1 MPSSKARLRIV
12 PAAVF
17 ALAIGASG
25 TAIGQQWGLSGPGS
39 SLGMP
44 QYMKGAP
51 TGLAELGNGDA
62 VFVENGTFKLHLGKG
77 ETPPDQIARMG
88 AKEVGHGAI
97 IFRSGD
103 KLYIVDWKK
112 GD

>member
-1 MPSSKARLRIV
+1 MPSSKARLRII

-25 TAIGQQWGLSGPGS
+25 TAIGQQWGPSGPGS

-62 VFVENGTFKLHLGKG
+62 VFVENWTIQTSPRK
-77 ETPPDQIARMG
+77 R
-88 AKEVGHGAI
+88 
-97 IFRSGD
+97 
-103 KLYIVDWKK
+103 
-112 GD
+112 

>member
-1 MPSSKARLRIV
+1 MSLGRSSLTILG
-12 PAAVF
+12 AAAIGFTVG
-17 ALAIGASG
+17 ASSLAIANFGM
-25 TAIGQQWGLSGPGS
+25 SGPGS
-39 SLGMP
+39 QLGMP
-44 QYMKGAP
+44 SYMKGAP

-77 ETPPDQIARMG
+77 ETPPDQIAKMG
-88 AKEVGHGAI
+88 AKEVAHGAI